1 MREQGEALVEV
12 MPFWLAH
19 YPHQQLDFYL
29 QGDGYQKPFLWGSN
43 YIPGASITNLLYRWN
58 LTGRTP
64 SRSVPWAQIGGGFLW
79 TNHKFPAPVAILGVS
94 TSVINFTPPVNIGE
108 NIFTQKN
115 RSLDFAVKAVHISN
129 AGLGDHNPGLN
140 ITLQFSAGYSWWR

>member
-1 MREQGEALVEV
+1 
-12 MPFWLAH
+12 
-19 YPHQQLDFYL
+19 
-29 QGDGYQKPFLWGSN
+29 
-43 YIPGASITNLLYRWN
+43 
-58 LTGRTP
+58 
-64 SRSVPWAQIGGGFLW
+64 
-79 TNHKFPAPVAILGVS
+79 
-94 TSVINFTPPVNIGE
+94 VNIGE